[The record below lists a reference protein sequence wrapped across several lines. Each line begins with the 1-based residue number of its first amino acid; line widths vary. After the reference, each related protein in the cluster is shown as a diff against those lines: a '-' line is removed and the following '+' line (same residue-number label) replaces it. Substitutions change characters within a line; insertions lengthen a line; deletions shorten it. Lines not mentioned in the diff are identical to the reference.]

1 MAKTNITPPSRGVK
15 KNISKN
21 VQEVKLIF
29 ELNIPQLGSSQ
40 TLSDKSMSAIERFA
54 VSGLGDKPA
63 KLSITPVQEIHIV
76 EIEVNAVELVRDTDV
91 QKDEVF
97 VATKDI
103 FPTRPLSLFINI
115 TGIPNTM
122 VEVILELDSTNEF
135 KGNLFIPNSG
145 RLIIQKIIP

>member
-1 MAKTNITPPSRGVK
+1 MAKTNIPQSTRGIK
-15 KNISKN
+15 KNNPKN
-21 VQEVKLIF
+21 VQEVKLIL

-40 TLSDKSMSAIERFA
+40 IASDKSMSAVALFA
-54 VSGLGDKPA
+54 ASGLGDKAA
-63 KLSITPVQEIHIV
+63 KLTITPVQDIHIV
-76 EIEVNAVELVRDTDV
+76 EIDVNAIEIVKDTDV
-91 QKDEVF
+91 QKDEAF
-97 VATKDI
+97 ESTKNI

-122 VEVILELDSTNEF
+122 IAINFDLDTVNEF